1 MITCHGGEGWK
12 AVRSII
18 YFDYRN
24 QKDEAEPEPLPRSL
38 ADLDRDLE
46 PHDLIAKIKTYV
58 LGKGHDCWTLDDCV
72 RRQQR

>member
-1 MITCHGGEGWK
+1 MREKLVEAARVINDHMPWGEGWK

-46 PHDLIAKIKTYV
+46 PHDLIAKIKNIRS
-58 LGKGHDCWTLDDCV
+58 G
-72 RRQQR
+72 QRS